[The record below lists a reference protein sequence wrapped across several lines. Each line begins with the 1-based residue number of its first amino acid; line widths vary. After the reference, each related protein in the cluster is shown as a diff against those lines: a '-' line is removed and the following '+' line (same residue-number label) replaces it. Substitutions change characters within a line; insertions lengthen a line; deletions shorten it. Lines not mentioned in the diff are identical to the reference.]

1 MGHDFTEK
9 RKRPRGQSPPAA
21 PIPMAVQAA
30 AAVNP
35 AAAARGV
42 SITVPARG
50 SVGPQAPKQFSR
62 EPKARREALAKQ
74 LPLQHG
80 RRVAFRQPRDPNKAL
95 ADVTD
100 EGKGEQWILAVITRC
115 INQDKNR

>member
-1 MGHDFTEK
+1 
-9 RKRPRGQSPPAA
+9 
-21 PIPMAVQAA
+21 MAVQAA

>member
-1 MGHDFTEK
+1 MSTTV
-9 RKRPRGQSPPAA
+9 S
-21 PIPMAVQAA
+21 
-30 AAVNP
+30 
-35 AAAARGV
+35 ARN
-42 SITVPARG
+42 

-95 ADVTD
+95 ADITD
-100 EGKGEQWILAVITRC
+100 EGKGEQWILAVVTRC